1 MSNQMDQA
9 IQSVIDLHVLIENVF
24 TGQNAE
30 QSLTPLLNSFDQNF
44 KMVTVQG
51 QSIGLAEVKNLFSQ
65 NIGKPSLKITILKS
79 TALYEFENYC
89 WVQYQEHQQTDETE
103 TVRTSTACIKVED
116 EKCYW
121 VYLHETLVPHLLN
134 SSRAP

>member
-1 MSNQMDQA
+1 MSKQMDQA

-24 TGQNAE
+24 TGKNAE
-30 QSLTPLLNSFDQNF
+30 QNLNPLLDSFDQNF

-51 QSIGLAEVKNLFSQ
+51 QSIGLAEVKSLFSQ
-65 NIGKPSLKITILKS
+65 NIGNKPSLKIDIIKS

-89 WVQYQEHQQTDETE
+89 WVQYQEHQQTDATE
-103 TVRTSTACIKVED
+103 TVRTSTACIKAEG

-121 VYLHETLVPHLLN
+121 VYLHETLIP
-134 SSRAP
+134 SSS

>member
-1 MSNQMDQA
+1 MPNQMDQA

-24 TGQNAE
+24 TGKNAE
-30 QSLTPLLNSFDQNF
+30 QTLSPLLDSFDQNF

-51 QSIGLAEVKNLFSQ
+51 QSIGLAEVNSLFSQ
-65 NIGKPSLKITILKS
+65 NIGKKPSLKIDIIKS

-116 EKCYW
+116 KKCYW
-121 VYLHETLVPHLLN
+121 VYLHETLVP
-134 SSRAP
+134 SSS

>member
-1 MSNQMDQA
+1 MSKQMDQA

-51 QSIGLAEVKNLFSQ
+51 QSIDLAEVKNLFSQ
-65 NIGKPSLKITILKS
+65 NIGKKPSLKITILKS
-79 TALYEFENYC
+79 TALYKFENYC
-89 WVQYQEHQQTDETE
+89 WVQYQEHQQTSETE

-121 VYLHETLVPHLLN
+121 VYLHETLVP
-134 SSRAP
+134 SSS

>member
-30 QSLTPLLNSFDQNF
+30 QSLNPLLDSFDQNF

-51 QSIGLAEVKNLFSQ
+51 HCIGLAEVNSLFSQ
-65 NIGKPSLKITILKS
+65 NVGKKPSLKINILKS

-89 WVQYQEHQQTDETE
+89 WVQYQEHQQTSETE
-103 TVRTSTACIKVED
+103 TVRTSTACIKVEGG
-116 EKCYW
+116 KCYW
-121 VYLHETLVPHLLN
+121 TYLHETLVPLQN
-134 SSRAP
+134 

>member
-1 MSNQMDQA
+1 MSNQMNQA

-30 QSLTPLLNSFDQNF
+30 QSLTSLLNSFDQNF

-65 NIGKPSLKITILKS
+65 NIGKKPSLKITILKS

-89 WVQYQEHQQTDETE
+89 WVQYQEHQQTSETE

-121 VYLHETLVPHLLN
+121 VYLHETLVP
-134 SSRAP
+134 SSS

>member
-1 MSNQMDQA
+1 QMDQA

-65 NIGKPSLKITILKS
+65 NIGKKPSLKITILKS

-121 VYLHETLVPHLLN
+121 VYLHETLVP
-134 SSRAP
+134 SSS

>member
-1 MSNQMDQA
+1 MPNQMDQA

-24 TGQNAE
+24 TGKNAE
-30 QSLTPLLNSFDQNF
+30 QSLSPLLDSFDQNF

-51 QSIGLAEVKNLFSQ
+51 QSIGFAEVNSLFSQ
-65 NIGKPSLKITILKS
+65 NIGKKPSLKITIIKS

-116 EKCYW
+116 KKCYW
-121 VYLHETLVPHLLN
+121 VYLHETLVP
-134 SSRAP
+134 SSS

>member
-30 QSLTPLLNSFDQNF
+30 QSLNPLLDSFDQNF

-51 QSIGLAEVKNLFSQ
+51 QSIGLAEVNSLFSQ
-65 NIGKPSLKITILKS
+65 NIGNKPSLKIDIIKS

-89 WVQYQEHQQTDETE
+89 WVQYQEHQQTNETE

-121 VYLHETLVPHLLN
+121 VYLHETLVP
-134 SSRAP
+134 SSS

>member
-1 MSNQMDQA
+1 MSKQMDQA

-30 QSLTPLLNSFDQNF
+30 QSLTPLLNSFAQNF

-51 QSIGLAEVKNLFSQ
+51 QSIDLAEVKNLFSQ
-65 NIGKPSLKITILKS
+65 NIGKKPSLKITILKS

-89 WVQYQEHQQTDETE
+89 WVQYQELQQTSETE

-116 EKCYW
+116 KKCYW
-121 VYLHETLVPHLLN
+121 VYLHETLIP
-134 SSRAP
+134 SS

>member
-65 NIGKPSLKITILKS
+65 NIGKKPSLKITILKS

-89 WVQYQEHQQTDETE
+89 WVQYQENQQTDENE

-121 VYLHETLVPHLLN
+121 VYLHETLVP
-134 SSRAP
+134 SSS

>member
-51 QSIGLAEVKNLFSQ
+51 QSIGLAEVKNLLSQ
-65 NIGKPSLKITILKS
+65 NIGKKPSLKITILKS

-89 WVQYQEHQQTDETE
+89 WVQYQEHQQTSETE

-121 VYLHETLVPHLLN
+121 VYLHETLVP
-134 SSRAP
+134 SSS

>member
-1 MSNQMDQA
+1 MSNQMNQA

-24 TGQNAE
+24 IGKNAE
-30 QSLTPLLNSFDQNF
+30 QSLSPLLDSFDQNF

-51 QSIGLAEVKNLFSQ
+51 QSISLTEVNSLFSQ
-65 NIGKPSLKITILKS
+65 NIGNKPSLKITILKS

-89 WVQYQEHQQTDETE
+89 WVQYQEHQQTSETE
-103 TVRTSTACIKVED
+103 TVRTSTACIKVEG

-121 VYLHETLVPHLLN
+121 TYLHETLVPLQN
-134 SSRAP
+134 

>member
-9 IQSVIDLHVLIENVF
+9 IQSVIDLHILIENVF
-24 TGQNAE
+24 TGKNAE
-30 QSLTPLLNSFDQNF
+30 QSLSPLLDSFDQNF

-51 QSIGLAEVKNLFSQ
+51 QSIGLAEVKSLFSQ
-65 NIGKPSLKITILKS
+65 NIGKKPSLKITIIKS

-116 EKCYW
+116 KKCYW
-121 VYLHETLVPHLLN
+121 VYLHETFVP
-134 SSRAP
+134 SSS

>member
-1 MSNQMDQA
+1 MSNQIDQA
-9 IQSVIDLHVLIENVF
+9 IQSIIDLHVLIENVF
-24 TGQNAE
+24 TGKNAE
-30 QSLTPLLNSFDQNF
+30 QSLGPLLDSFDQNF

-65 NIGKPSLKITILKS
+65 NIGKKPSLKIDIIKS

-121 VYLHETLVPHLLN
+121 VYLHETLVP
-134 SSRAP
+134 SSS

>member
-9 IQSVIDLHVLIENVF
+9 IQSIIDLHVLIENVF

-51 QSIGLAEVKNLFSQ
+51 QSIDLAEVKNLFSQ
-65 NIGKPSLKITILKS
+65 NIGKKPSLKITILKS

-89 WVQYQEHQQTDETE
+89 WVQYQEHQQTSETE

-121 VYLHETLVPHLLN
+121 VYLHETLVP
-134 SSRAP
+134 SSS

>member
-1 MSNQMDQA
+1 MSNQMNKA
-9 IQSVIDLHVLIENVF
+9 VQSVIDLHVLIENVF

-30 QSLTPLLNSFDQNF
+30 QSLNPLLDSFDQNF

-51 QSIGLAEVKNLFSQ
+51 HCIGLAEVNSLFSQ
-65 NIGKPSLKITILKS
+65 NIGKKPSLKIDIIKS

-89 WVQYQEHQQTDETE
+89 WVQYQEHQQTSETE
-103 TVRTSTACIKVED
+103 TVRTSTACIKVEG

-121 VYLHETLVPHLLN
+121 TYLHETLVPLQN
-134 SSRAP
+134 

>member
-1 MSNQMDQA
+1 MSKQMDQA

-24 TGQNAE
+24 TGKNAE
-30 QSLTPLLNSFDQNF
+30 QSLSPLLDSFDQNF

-65 NIGKPSLKITILKS
+65 TIGKKPSLKITILKS
-79 TALYEFENYC
+79 IALYEFENYC
-89 WVQYQEHQQTDETE
+89 WVQYQEYQQTSETE

-121 VYLHETLVPHLLN
+121 VYLHETLVP
-134 SSRAP
+134 SSS

>member
-1 MSNQMDQA
+1 MSKQMDQA
-9 IQSVIDLHVLIENVF
+9 IQSVIDLHVLIENIF

-65 NIGKPSLKITILKS
+65 NIGKKPSLKITILKS

-116 EKCYW
+116 EKCYC
-121 VYLHETLVPHLLN
+121 VYLHETLVP
-134 SSRAP
+134 SSS

>member
-24 TGQNAE
+24 TGKNAE
-30 QSLTPLLNSFDQNF
+30 QSLSPLLDSFDQNF

-51 QSIGLAEVKNLFSQ
+51 QSIGLAEVKSLFSQ
-65 NIGKPSLKITILKS
+65 NIGKKPSLKITIIKS
-79 TALYEFENYC
+79 TTLYEFENYC

-116 EKCYW
+116 KKCYW
-121 VYLHETLVPHLLN
+121 VYLHETLVP
-134 SSRAP
+134 SSS

>member
-1 MSNQMDQA
+1 MSNQMNQA

-30 QSLTPLLNSFDQNF
+30 QSLTSLLNSFDQNF

-65 NIGKPSLKITILKS
+65 NIGKKPSLKITILKS

-116 EKCYW
+116 KKCYW
-121 VYLHETLVPHLLN
+121 IYLHETLVP
-134 SSRAP
+134 SSS

>member
-24 TGQNAE
+24 TGKNAE
-30 QSLTPLLNSFDQNF
+30 QSLSPLLNSFDQNF

-51 QSIGLAEVKNLFSQ
+51 RSIGLAEVKNLFSQ
-65 NIGKPSLKITILKS
+65 NIGKKPSLKIDIIKS
-79 TALYEFENYC
+79 AALYEFENYC
-89 WVQYQEHQQTDETE
+89 WVQYHEHQQTDETE

-116 EKCYW
+116 KKCYW
-121 VYLHETLVPHLLN
+121 VYLHETLVP
-134 SSRAP
+134 SSS

>member
-24 TGQNAE
+24 TGKNAE
-30 QSLTPLLNSFDQNF
+30 QSLSPLLDSFDQNF
-44 KMVTVQG
+44 KMVTGQG
-51 QSIGLAEVKNLFSQ
+51 QCIGFSEVNSLFSQ
-65 NIGKPSLKITILKS
+65 NIGKKPSLKIDIIKS
-79 TALYEFENYC
+79 AALYEFENYC

-116 EKCYW
+116 KKCYW
-121 VYLHETLVPHLLN
+121 VYLHETLVP
-134 SSRAP
+134 SSS

>member
-1 MSNQMDQA
+1 MSKQMDQA

-65 NIGKPSLKITILKS
+65 NIGKKPSLKITILKS

-89 WVQYQEHQQTDETE
+89 WVQYQEYQQTDETE

-121 VYLHETLVPHLLN
+121 VYLHETLIP
-134 SSRAP
+134 SSS

>member
-65 NIGKPSLKITILKS
+65 NIGKKPSLKITILKS

-89 WVQYQEHQQTDETE
+89 WVQYQEHQQTSETE

-116 EKCYW
+116 KKCYW
-121 VYLHETLVPHLLN
+121 VYLHETLIP
-134 SSRAP
+134 SS

>member
-1 MSNQMDQA
+1 MPNQMDQA

-24 TGQNAE
+24 TGKNAK
-30 QSLTPLLNSFDQNF
+30 QSLSPLLDSFDQNF

-51 QSIGLAEVKNLFSQ
+51 QSIGLAEVNSLFSQ
-65 NIGKPSLKITILKS
+65 NIGKKPSLKIDIIKS

-116 EKCYW
+116 KKCYW
-121 VYLHETLVPHLLN
+121 VYLHETLVP
-134 SSRAP
+134 SS

>member
-9 IQSVIDLHVLIENVF
+9 IQSIIDLHVLIENVF
-24 TGQNAE
+24 TGKNAE
-30 QSLTPLLNSFDQNF
+30 QSLGPLLDNFDQNF

-65 NIGKPSLKITILKS
+65 NIGKKPSLKIDIIKS

-89 WVQYQEHQQTDETE
+89 WVQYQEHQQTSETE

-121 VYLHETLVPHLLN
+121 VYLHETLVP
-134 SSRAP
+134 SSS

>member
-1 MSNQMDQA
+1 MSKQMDQA

-65 NIGKPSLKITILKS
+65 NIGKKPSLKITILKN

-103 TVRTSTACIKVED
+103 TLRTSTACIKVDGET
-116 EKCYW
+116 CYW
-121 VYLHETLVPHLLN
+121 VYLHETLLP
-134 SSRAP
+134 SSS

>member
-9 IQSVIDLHVLIENVF
+9 IQSVIDLHVLIENIF

-65 NIGKPSLKITILKS
+65 NIGKKPSLKITILKS

-89 WVQYQEHQQTDETE
+89 WVQYQELQQTSETE

-121 VYLHETLVPHLLN
+121 VYLHETLVP
-134 SSRAP
+134 SSS

>member
-1 MSNQMDQA
+1 MSKQMDQA

-65 NIGKPSLKITILKS
+65 NIGKKPSLKITILKS
-79 TALYEFENYC
+79 IALYEFENYC
-89 WVQYQEHQQTDETE
+89 WVQYQEYQQTSETE

-121 VYLHETLVPHLLN
+121 VYLHETLVP
-134 SSRAP
+134 STS

>member
-1 MSNQMDQA
+1 MSKQMDQA

-65 NIGKPSLKITILKS
+65 NIGKKPSLKITILKS

-103 TVRTSTACIKVED
+103 TVRNSTACIKVED

-121 VYLHETLVPHLLN
+121 VYLHETLVP
-134 SSRAP
+134 SSS

>member
-9 IQSVIDLHVLIENVF
+9 IQSVIDLHILIENVF
-24 TGQNAE
+24 TGKNAE
-30 QSLTPLLNSFDQNF
+30 QSLSPLLDSFDQNF

-51 QSIGLAEVKNLFSQ
+51 QSIGLAEVKSLFSQ
-65 NIGKPSLKITILKS
+65 NIGKKPSLKITIIKS

-103 TVRTSTACIKVED
+103 TVRTSTACIKIED
-116 EKCYW
+116 KKCYW
-121 VYLHETLVPHLLN
+121 VYLHETFVP
-134 SSRAP
+134 SS

>member
-1 MSNQMDQA
+1 MSKQMDQA

-30 QSLTPLLNSFDQNF
+30 QSLTPLLSSFDQNF

-65 NIGKPSLKITILKS
+65 NIGKKPSLKITILKS

-89 WVQYQEHQQTDETE
+89 WVQYQENQQTDENE

-121 VYLHETLVPHLLN
+121 VYLHETLVP
-134 SSRAP
+134 SSS

>member
-1 MSNQMDQA
+1 MSKQMDQA

-30 QSLTPLLNSFDQNF
+30 QSLTPLLNSFAQNF

-51 QSIGLAEVKNLFSQ
+51 QSIDLAEVKNLFSQ
-65 NIGKPSLKITILKS
+65 NIGKKPSLKITILKS
-79 TALYEFENYC
+79 IALYEFENYC
-89 WVQYQEHQQTDETE
+89 WVQYQEYQQTSETE

-121 VYLHETLVPHLLN
+121 VYLHETLIP
-134 SSRAP
+134 SS

>member
-1 MSNQMDQA
+1 MPNQMDQA

-24 TGQNAE
+24 TGKNAE
-30 QSLTPLLNSFDQNF
+30 QSLGPLLDSFDQNF

-65 NIGKPSLKITILKS
+65 NIGKKPSLKIDIIKS

-121 VYLHETLVPHLLN
+121 VYLHETLVP
-134 SSRAP
+134 SSF

>member
-30 QSLTPLLNSFDQNF
+30 QSLTLLLNSFDQNF

-65 NIGKPSLKITILKS
+65 NIGKKPSLKITIIKS

-89 WVQYQEHQQTDETE
+89 WVQYQEHQQTSETE

-121 VYLHETLVPHLLN
+121 VYLHETLVP
-134 SSRAP
+134 SSS